1 MKICIYGAGAIG
13 GHVAVRLARAGHDV
27 SVVARGAHLATIQ
40 ANGLTLELAG
50 ERLTAKVAASDD
62 ADDLGPQDLVIVT
75 VKAIDPAGLAE
86 GIGPLLGAGT
96 PVVFAQNGI
105 PWWYGHARDAAALPD
120 LSRLDPRGALARNVG
135 VARVIG
141 CVIYSPN
148 TMVAPGVIHTP
159 NATMHRFILG
169 EPNGTVSARVKAIA
183 AAIAPSGFGAE
194 VVADVR
200 PALWAKLL
208 RNTTNGPICTVLGQP
223 IAAIGRDAGLCALAK
238 AMAREVVAVAAAYG
252 VPLDVEVEKEF
263 APAAYKL
270 PHKPSILQDL
280 EAGKPM
286 EIDAIYAV
294 VQDFARHRAVPTPHF
309 DALVALVMAKA
320 RAAGCYR

>member
-27 SVVARGAHLATIQ
+27 SVVARGAHLAAIQ

-86 GIGPLLGAGT
+86 GLAPLLGAGT

-105 PWWYGHARDAAALPD
+105 PWWYGHGKDAAALPD

-135 VARVIG
+135 AARAIG

-148 TMVAPGVIHTP
+148 TVTAPGVIRTP
-159 NATMHRFILG
+159 STTMHRFILG

-194 VVADVR
+194 VVADIR

-223 IAAIGRDAGLCALAK
+223 IAAIGRDADLCALAK

-252 VPLDVEVEKEF
+252 VPLDVDVEKEF
-263 APAAYKL
+263 APAKYTL

-286 EIDAIYAV
+286 EIDAIYTI

-309 DALVALVMAKA
+309 DTLVALVRAKA

>member
-13 GHVAVRLARAGHDV
+13 GHVAVRLARAGHEV
-27 SVVARGAHLATIQ
+27 SVVARGAHLAAIQ
-40 ANGLTLELAG
+40 ATGLTLDLAG
-50 ERLTAKVAASDD
+50 EKHTAKVAASDD
-62 ADDLGPQDLVIVT
+62 ADDLGPQELVIAT

-105 PWWYGHARDAAALPD
+105 PWWYAHGRDAASLPD
-120 LSRLDPRGALARNVG
+120 LTRLDPRGSLAREVG
-135 VARVIG
+135 AARAVG
-141 CVIYSPN
+141 CVIHSPN
-148 TMVAPGVIHTP
+148 TVVAPGVIHTP
-159 NATMHRFILG
+159 NATMHRLVLG
-169 EPNGTVSARVKAIA
+169 EPNGTVSARIKAIA
-183 AAIAPSGFGAE
+183 AAIAPSGLGAE
-194 VVADVR
+194 VVADIR
-200 PALWAKLL
+200 PALWNKLL

-223 IAAIGRDAGLCALAK
+223 IVAIGRDAVLCALAR
-238 AMAREVVAVAAAYG
+238 AVAREVMAVAAAYG
-252 VPLDVEVEKEF
+252 IVLDVDVEKEF

-294 VQDFARHRAVPTPHF
+294 VQDFARHRDVPTPHF
-309 DALVALVMAKA
+309 DAVVALVAAKA